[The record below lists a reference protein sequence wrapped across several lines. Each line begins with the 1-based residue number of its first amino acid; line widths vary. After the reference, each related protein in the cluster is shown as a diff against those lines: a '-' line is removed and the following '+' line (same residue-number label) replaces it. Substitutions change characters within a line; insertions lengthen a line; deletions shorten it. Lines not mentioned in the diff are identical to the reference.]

1 MDAAAAAKR
10 RRAGSLLPEVT
21 SKRGR
26 SSQNRAKP
34 DNESLHT
41 SSEWDESA
49 QVASKREIALFRNS
63 LKQNVCVR
71 MLQEGNHRSFSELFY
86 LLQAERDRRAAAEPS
101 SALSSEL
108 RPLLEEQRE
117 KLETVRLH
125 MCEAEQAERTGSW
138 PAMCEHRLFLGQFF
152 SAPEDQLLSLHFF
165 HSCADREQGRSSRPA
180 TEARACMAELY
191 LQQGELEEAR
201 QQAELCIRQA
211 EDGGWLDLSG
221 RPLRLRARQTLWRIY
236 DQLAVAPMDAANYSE
251 ALELLH
257 KGYSMATES
266 DDKQIEGEAAHRLGL
281 AYQRT
286 GDHNTAKKFFNT
298 YMQIC
303 VTMNDAGGIGKA
315 YKAMAKSM
323 ESEGNMEETIRCLE
337 ELVHI
342 TRINGLL
349 HNLAD
354 ACLLLGNIYC
364 TTVRAKHINIYSH
377 YIRALEFFIQ
387 GYEVSCETG
396 DVSLQQKAQVLVARA
411 RAQSLLG
418 TYGADVVSASP
429 GALRRLLVWKNTR
442 ETLGA
447 QSRLH
452 RAES

>member
-26 SSQNRAKP
+26 SSQNSRAKP

-323 ESEGNMEETIRCLE
+323 ESACV
-337 ELVHI
+337 LV
-342 TRINGLL
+342 
-349 HNLAD
+349 
-354 ACLLLGNIYC
+354 
-364 TTVRAKHINIYSH
+364 TVRGTWRKPSVVWRSWSTSLESTGCYTTWRTPACYWATSTAPRVTTSGPLSSSSRVMKYPVKQETCLCS
-377 YIRALEFFIQ
+377 RKLRCWWLAL
-387 GYEVSCETG
+387 
-396 DVSLQQKAQVLVARA
+396 VL
-411 RAQSLLG
+411 
-418 TYGADVVSASP
+418 SP
-429 GALRRLLVWKNTR
+429 CSGRTAPTWCLPRPAPCGGCSSGRTPEKR
-442 ETLGA
+442 
-447 QSRLH
+447 
-452 RAES
+452 

>member
-286 GDHNTAKKFFNT
+286 GDHNTAKKVRRVCVYVCVVCVCVFTDSKKNCRAPPGELFKSDSTIFMFVQFFNT

-323 ESEGNMEETIRCLE
+323 ERYNHIHTHTHTLTQTHLNRISSV
-337 ELVHI
+337 VHV
-342 TRINGLL
+342 N
-349 HNLAD
+349 
-354 ACLLLGNIYC
+354 
-364 TTVRAKHINIYSH
+364 VK
-377 YIRALEFFIQ
+377 
-387 GYEVSCETG
+387 
-396 DVSLQQKAQVLVARA
+396 
-411 RAQSLLG
+411 
-418 TYGADVVSASP
+418 
-429 GALRRLLVWKNTR
+429 
-442 ETLGA
+442 
-447 QSRLH
+447 
-452 RAES
+452 

>member
-1 MDAAAAAKR
+1 M
-10 RRAGSLLPEVT
+10 VT
-21 SKRGR
+21 ATPDGCCRFSFVSFAVKDSRFCLFLFPA
-26 SSQNRAKP
+26 SNRNF
-34 DNESLHT
+34 DD
-41 SSEWDESA
+41 SSEDERFRPGHE
-49 QVASKREIALFRNS
+49 QQQQQQQQQQRDFDVHVTFRNS

-125 MCEAEQAERTGSW
+125 MCEAEQAERT
-138 PAMCEHRLFLGQFF
+138 
-152 SAPEDQLLSLHFF
+152 
-165 HSCADREQGRSSRPA
+165 
-180 TEARACMAELY
+180 
-191 LQQGELEEAR
+191 GELEEAR

-286 GDHNTAKKFFNT
+286 GDHNTAKK
-298 YMQIC
+298 
-303 VTMNDAGGIGKA
+303 
-315 YKAMAKSM
+315 
-323 ESEGNMEETIRCLE
+323 
-337 ELVHI
+337 
-342 TRINGLL
+342 
-349 HNLAD
+349 
-354 ACLLLGNIYC
+354 
-364 TTVRAKHINIYSH
+364 
-377 YIRALEFFIQ
+377 
-387 GYEVSCETG
+387 
-396 DVSLQQKAQVLVARA
+396 VLVARA